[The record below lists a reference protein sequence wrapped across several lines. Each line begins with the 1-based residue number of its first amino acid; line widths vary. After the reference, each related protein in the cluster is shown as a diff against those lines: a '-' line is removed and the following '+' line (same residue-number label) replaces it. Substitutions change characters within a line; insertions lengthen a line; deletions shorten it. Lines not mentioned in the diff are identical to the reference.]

1 MQLHKFINL
10 RTLRRSPKPQGKG
23 VNMKVILRAS
33 GYLKKRLF
41 LCQRGQSTLEYA
53 MVTVIAIVISAVLIA
68 VGKPYII
75 EIVSN
80 VFEKISGMV

>member
-1 MQLHKFINL
+1 M
-10 RTLRRSPKPQGKG
+10 
-23 VNMKVILRAS
+23 
-33 GYLKKRLF
+33 KRLYKKIKPVK
-41 LCQRGQSTLEYA
+41 LKCQKGQSTLEYA
-53 MVTVIAIVISAVLIA
+53 MVTVIAAVISAVLIA